1 MGAMNTFT
9 KEERLRSRLL
19 IGRIFADG
27 ASFFLYPF
35 AIHYLELPL
44 DSLPFPSQMTI
55 SVAKKRF
62 KRAVDRNLLKRRL
75 REIYRLNKANFY
87 SELTNGNKQVVFLV
101 SYSAKEIMTTEQLA
115 QKLVPALNRLVKELN
130 FEKA

>member
-1 MGAMNTFT
+1 MNTFT

-27 ASFFLYPF
+27 SSFFLFPL
-35 AIHYLELPL
+35 AIHYLDLPAG
-44 DSLPFPSQMTI
+44 SLTHPAQITF

-87 SELTNGNKQVVFLV
+87 TELNNSNKQVVFLV
-101 SYSAKEIMTTEQLA
+101 SYSAKEIMTTEQLTL
-115 QKLVPALNRLVKELN
+115 KLVPALDRLVKELN
-130 FEKA
+130 LVKA

>member
-1 MGAMNTFT
+1 MHTFT

-19 IGRIFADG
+19 IDRIFADG
-27 ASFFLYPF
+27 SSFFLFPF
-35 AIHYLELPL
+35 AVHYLELPAG
-44 DSLPFPSQMTI
+44 SLSFPAQITF

-87 SELTNGNKQVVFLV
+87 EQLNHGNKQVVFLV
-101 SYSAKEIMTTEQLA
+101 SYSAKEIMPSEVLA
-115 QKLVPALNRLVKELN
+115 QKLVPALDRLVRELN
-130 FEKA
+130 PPIA